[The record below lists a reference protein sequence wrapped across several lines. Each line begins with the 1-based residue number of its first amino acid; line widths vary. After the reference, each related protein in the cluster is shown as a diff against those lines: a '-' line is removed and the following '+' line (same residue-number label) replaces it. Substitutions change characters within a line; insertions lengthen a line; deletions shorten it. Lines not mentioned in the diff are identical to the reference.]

1 MKVTSLNGK
10 LFKEFISGGFE
21 NLKVNKDK
29 VNALNVFPVP
39 DGDTGTNMLLTVQ
52 SAVKETEQVSEV
64 TLAKICTAVSKGSF
78 MGARGNSGVILSQ
91 IFRGIAHEL
100 GQHEDA
106 NPIQVAQAL
115 QTGVET
121 AYKAVMKP
129 VEGTIL
135 TVVKECAREALIKAK
150 STDDVAEILEAAL
163 AAGERALAFTPEQL
177 PVLKQ
182 AGVVDA
188 GGKGLLVILEG
199 GIKALRGNY
208 EFIAEEMGDDFIA
221 EEPEIKLED
230 ITFLYCTELLI
241 SGESIPA
248 EQIQKELDELGDSL
262 LVVGTSEMVKI
273 HIHTNKPGIV
283 LDKSS
288 SYGELHDI
296 NINNMMDQHLHQQT
310 AIRSKHNSQLI
321 ATKQTG
327 VVAIANGP
335 GIIEMLQSMGVD
347 QVVTCGQTMNPSTED
362 ILAAIELVPARKVII
377 LPNNKNI
384 FLAANQAKELC
395 EIKEI
400 EIVPTKNFPQ
410 ALVAMLVYDDEME
423 LDLLAKEMTE
433 RIGTV
438 KAGEVTY
445 AIRDSQF
452 NGLEIKEGEI
462 IGLLND
468 EICCGDKSVDEVVK
482 KLLEK
487 MVDGESELVT
497 LFYGKN
503 VEEEQANNLMAE
515 LKKNYP
521 NQEFETYK
529 GGQQLYFYIIAVE

>member
-1 MKVTSLNGK
+1 LKVTSLSGK

-52 SAVKETEQVSEV
+52 SAVKEIEQVAEV
-64 TLAKICTAVSKGSF
+64 SLSKICTAVSKGSL

-91 IFRGIAHEL
+91 IFRGIAREL

-106 NPIQVAQAL
+106 NPIQVAQAF
-115 QTGVET
+115 QAGVET

-150 STDDVAEILEAAL
+150 STDDVVEILEAAL
-163 AAGERALAFTPEQL
+163 AAGERALAFTPELL

-199 GIKALRGNY
+199 GIKALRGDY
-208 EFIAEEMGDDFIA
+208 EFIAEEMDEDFIA

-230 ITFLYCTELLI
+230 ITFLYCTEFLI
-241 SGESIPA
+241 SGENIPA
-248 EQIQKELDELGDSL
+248 EQIQKELDELGDCL

-283 LDKSS
+283 LDKSI
-288 SYGELHDI
+288 SYGELHEI
-296 NINNMMDQHLHQQT
+296 NINNMMDQHLQQQT
-310 AIRSKHNSQLI
+310 AKRSEHHSQLI

-327 VVAIANGP
+327 VVAVANGP
-335 GIIEMLQSMGVD
+335 GLIEMLQSMGVD
-347 QVVTCGQTMNPSTED
+347 MVVTGGQTMNPSTED
-362 ILAAIELVPARKVII
+362 LLAAIEQVPASKVII

-395 EIKEI
+395 ETKEI
-400 EIVPTKNFPQ
+400 EVVPAKTFPQ
-410 ALVAMLVYDDEME
+410 ALAAMLVYDDEME
-423 LDLLAKEMTE
+423 LDLLAKEMTD
-433 RIGTV
+433 RVSAV
-438 KAGEVTY
+438 KTGEVTY

-452 NGLEIKEGEI
+452 NGLGIKEGEI
-462 IGLLND
+462 IGLLNN
-468 EICCGDKSVDEVVK
+468 EICCAGKSVDEVVK
-482 KLLEK
+482 KLLKK

-497 LFYGKN
+497 LFYGEN
-503 VEEEQANNLMAE
+503 VEEEQAVNLVAE
-515 LKKNYP
+515 LTNHYP

-529 GGQQLYFYIIAVE
+529 GGQQLYFYIIAIE